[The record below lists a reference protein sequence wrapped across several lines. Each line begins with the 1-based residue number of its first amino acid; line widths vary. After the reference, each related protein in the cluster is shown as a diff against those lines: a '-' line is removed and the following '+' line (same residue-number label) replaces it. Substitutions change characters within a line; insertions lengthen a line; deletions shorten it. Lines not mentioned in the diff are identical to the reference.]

1 MDTMNILLLC
11 DDYWHPGETVRYGL
25 RFLTEQGHTVD
36 TVMDAKDIVT
46 PELLREH
53 DVTIIAKGN
62 ALNGANHEAPW
73 FEEGVTYVGPEGYK
87 QYVEEGGAVLVL
99 HAGATFRPEQCPAMG
114 DFLGARFITH
124 PRQCP
129 VEFHVKNAGHPIM
142 AGITDFTFP
151 QDEHYQ
157 MEVLSEELEVFAET
171 SSAAG
176 TFPAGLARE
185 LGAGRLCIL
194 TPGHNAFAISYPAY
208 QKVISNALRWLTK
221 R

>member
-1 MDTMNILLLC
+1 MMKILLLC
-11 DDYWHPGETVRYGL
+11 DDLWHPGETVQYGL
-25 RFLTEQGHTVD
+25 RWLTEQGNTVHA
-36 TVMDAKDIVT
+36 VMDAKDIVT

-53 DVTIIAKGN
+53 DVTVIAKGN

-87 QYVEEGGAVLVL
+87 RYTEEGGGVLIL
-99 HAGATFRPEQCPAMG
+99 HAGATFQPEECPAMTEFIG
-114 DFLGARFITH
+114 VRFVTH

-129 VEFHVKNAGHPIM
+129 VEFHVKDAAHPIM
-142 AGITDFTFP
+142 EGVSDFTFP

-157 MEVLSEELEVFAET
+157 IEVRSDKLEIFAET

-176 TFPAGLARE
+176 RFPAGLCRK
-185 LGAGRLCIL
+185 LGNGRLCVL
-194 TPGHNAFAISYPAY
+194 TPGHNAFVLSHPAY
-208 QKVISNALRWLTK
+208 QKVIGNALRWLTE